1 MMTMMMIMMGIAR
14 SKSICWM
21 HPVSRF
27 LLIFYSVLLVLLVL
41 VSQLP
46 PQKHRGFVRNLE
58 LIQEE
63 LSERQL
69 ADDKSKQVVLLVVV
83 VVVLLYVLLLLLLLV
98 DNFSCIQIQIGWVGG
113 TGI

>member
-1 MMTMMMIMMGIAR
+1 
-14 SKSICWM
+14 M

-69 ADDKSKQVVLLVVV
+69 ADHKSKQVELLLVVL
-83 VVVLLYVLLLLLLLV
+83 LLYLLLLLLLLLAV
-98 DNFSCIQIQIGWVGG
+98 VVLLLLLFLLLL
-113 TGI
+113 